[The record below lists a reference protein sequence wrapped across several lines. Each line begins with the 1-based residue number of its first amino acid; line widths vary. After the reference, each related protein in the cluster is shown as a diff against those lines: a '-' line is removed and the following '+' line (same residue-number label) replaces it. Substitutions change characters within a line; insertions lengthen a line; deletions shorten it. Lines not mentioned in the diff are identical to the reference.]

1 MLLLNLKTCNVS
13 ILMIGNVYGPMD
25 TDKKP
30 KNYKRY
36 VKKLFHDKDIMLI
49 RGRDKTKLYSLKLEE
64 KDSVQD
70 HTRKIIEIFDGLSV
84 SGDNISEEDRVVH
97 LQTGFLWSAS
107 NSA

>member
-1 MLLLNLKTCNVS
+1 MLLPNLKTCNVS

-36 VKKLFHDKDIMLI
+36 VKKLFHDIMLI
-49 RGRDKTKLYSLKLEE
+49 RGRDETKLYSLKLEE

-70 HTRKIIEIFDGLSV
+70 HTRKSIEIFDGLSV
-84 SGDNISEEDRVVH
+84 AGDNISEEDRVVH
-97 LQTGFLWSAS
+97 LQTGFFWSAS